1 MSLFENFVVACTN
14 KNSIEDFKHF
24 DIDKYSVDDSDKEL
38 YKFIDLYFDKYRK
51 LPKIAEIETKFS
63 LSGVD
68 DYDIDNP
75 EYYLDLIIEHTK
87 KDLFNKNF
95 SNVNQQIKED
105 NFPGAVDSIRH
116 TIDKIDTLVPE
127 NVISD
132 FDTEIVNSLNDYENN
147 IFNSS
152 SNGYTLGFDFLN
164 DLNGGCY
171 PGNLIVLGAR
181 MGRGKTY
188 VMLHMLK
195 EMWLEGHSIGC
206 CSGEMSVKEL
216 VDRILCLCAKV
227 DSNRFLKKN
236 LCTRAWIRLNKTYEQ
251 LKPMLAE
258 NRLWFVNAAKYGD
271 AHELCIHDIE
281 RLIAQK
287 KPKIFFID
295 AIYLFKLDNKPTYKK
310 ADHEIVKAVL
320 NRLKAIAEKYQV
332 CIICTSQI
340 NRDANENKKL
350 SLKHFSDTDNFG
362 KIAHLVLGIRKCD
375 ELTDPANMRI
385 IDILKNRTGL
395 DELESRWINFDIK
408 HGDISEID
416 EAEQYL
422 QQTNPLVLV

>member
-1 MSLFENFVVACTN
+1 LSLFENFVVACIN
-14 KNSIEDFKHF
+14 KNSLEGFKLF
-24 DIDKYSVDDSDKEL
+24 DIDKHSIDEPEKAL
-38 YKFIDLYFDKYRK
+38 YEFVNLYFDKYRK
-51 LPKIAEIETKFS
+51 LPKLTEVETKFN

-68 DYDIDNP
+68 DFDIDNP
-75 EYYLDLIIEHTK
+75 EYYLELIIEHTK

-95 SNVNQQIKED
+95 SNVNKQIKED
-105 NFPGAVDSIRH
+105 NFPGALDSIRH
-116 TIDKIDTLVPE
+116 TVEKIDTLVPE
-127 NVISD
+127 NVVSD
-132 FDTEIVNSLNDYENN
+132 FDTEIVSSLSEYQEN
-147 IFNSS
+147 IFKPS

-195 EMWLEGHSIGC
+195 EAWLEGHSIGC

-216 VDRILCLCAKV
+216 VDRILCLCARL
-227 DSNRFLKKN
+227 DSNKFTKKM
-236 LCTRAWIRLNKTYEQ
+236 LCSRAWQLLNKTYEE
-251 LKPMLAE
+251 LKPRLAE
-258 NRLWFVNAAKYGD
+258 DRLWFINAAKYGD
-271 AHELCIHDIE
+271 AHELCIRDIE

-295 AIYLFKLDNKPTYKK
+295 AVYLFKLDNKPTYKK

-332 CIICTSQI
+332 CIICTSQV
-340 NRDANENKKL
+340 NREANENKPL
-350 SLKHFSDTDNFG
+350 SLKNFSDTDNFG

-375 ELTDPANMRI
+375 ELPDPSNMRI
-385 IDILKNRTGL
+385 IDVLKNRTGL
-395 DELESRWINFDIK
+395 DDIPSRWINFNIK

-422 QQTNPLVLV
+422 RETNPMVLV